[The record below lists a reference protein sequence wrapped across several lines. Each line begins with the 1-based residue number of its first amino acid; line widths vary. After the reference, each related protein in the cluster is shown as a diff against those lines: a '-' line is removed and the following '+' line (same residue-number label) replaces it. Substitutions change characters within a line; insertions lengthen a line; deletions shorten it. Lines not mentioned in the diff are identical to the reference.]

1 MKRMEIKYT
10 TQSKINQRKKEK
22 EEDDDDLP
30 WRVKMGVGSVALNV
44 DFSEQIESLCN
55 KELGNALHSSN
66 QGFCFEE
73 VK

>member
-1 MKRMEIKYT
+1 
-10 TQSKINQRKKEK
+10 
-22 EEDDDDLP
+22 
-30 WRVKMGVGSVALNV
+30 MGVGSVALNV